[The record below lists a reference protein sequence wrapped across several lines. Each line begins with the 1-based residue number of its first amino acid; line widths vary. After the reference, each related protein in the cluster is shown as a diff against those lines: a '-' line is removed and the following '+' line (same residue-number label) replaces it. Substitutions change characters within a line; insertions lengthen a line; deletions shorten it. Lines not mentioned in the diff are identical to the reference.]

1 MNNISNPFL
10 RPLDP
15 EESFRINSDDESIP
29 YKKDTTEDTPE
40 PTEPVKV
47 VDNVDTAES
56 PDQYP
61 YGNPYTQDPRSQ
73 ARPYAG
79 ETEIN

>member
-1 MNNISNPFL
+1 MSFNPF

-15 EESFRINSDDESIP
+15 EESLRMNSDDDSIP

-47 VDNVDTAES
+47 AES

-61 YGNPYTQDPRSQ
+61 YGTPYDQQQAQARSQ